1 VDNLQFQYF
10 DVGDSKEIIKQKIAI
25 ELESARLFGSFIIP
39 LGALFLGLLFTK
51 EYFENDSMA
60 RYLFCLFVIACIFF
74 IILLRNTH
82 LYRAK
87 KYIDEL

>member
-1 VDNLQFQYF
+1 VDNLQLQYF
-10 DVGDSKEIIKQKIAI
+10 EVGDSKEIIRQKIGI

-51 EYFENDSMA
+51 EYFENDPTA
-60 RYLFCLFVIACIFF
+60 RYLFCLFISGCIFF
-74 IILLRNTH
+74 VILLRNNH